1 MSHDYDVDEKF
12 RILAALEVL
21 AHASLLLG
29 AVFSTMVYIKQ

>member
-12 RILAALEVL
+12 RSLAALDVL
-21 AHASLLLG
+21 THASLQLG